1 MAALGAYGVTMGYPD
16 PQRPGEHPGGQ
27 NYPVGPQA
35 GNVPKPTREYER
47 PGAGPVDP
55 GAPQGPPTPPPGSGA
70 PGAPAPQD
78 PPTQRYDGGY
88 QLGYAPGA
96 GYPTGAYGDQY
107 GQYAAQ
113 PPQGPPP
120 GPGDPQ
126 GPGGGSDGG
135 GGGNRKLLWI
145 AAAAVVFALV
155 LAVIV
160 ALVATSG
167 GPSSSTASET
177 STTTPPTTT
186 TTSKKPGG
194 VTLPSGVPSGISI
207 PPIFGGG
214 SSTGPNARQWRVE
227 VTGSGSAQLVTV
239 GVPDTNLFGS
249 QPLPWSKEFTSDSFM
264 VTVTVIGY
272 TGDVGCTITRN
283 GTKVAQESSS
293 DGSGGPL
300 ICTAGR

>member
-1 MAALGAYGVTMGYPD
+1 MTALGAYGVTMGYPD

-47 PGAGPVDP
+47 PDAGSVDP
-55 GAPQGPPTPPPGSGA
+55 GAPQGPPPPPPGSGP
-70 PGAPAPQD
+70 PGVPGPQE
-78 PPTQRYDGGY
+78 PPTQQYDGGY

-96 GYPTGAYGDQY
+96 GYPPGGYGDQY
-107 GQYAAQ
+107 GAQ

-120 GPGDPQ
+120 GPGDPM
-126 GPGGGSDGG
+126 GPGGGSGG

-145 AAAAVVFALV
+145 AGAAVVFALV

-167 GPSSSTASET
+167 GPSTSTASET
-177 STTTPPTTT
+177 STTPAPTTT
-186 TTSKKPGG
+186 TTSRKPGG
-194 VTLPSGVPSGISI
+194 ITLPSGVPSEISI

-239 GVPDTNLFGS
+239 GIPDTNLFGS
-249 QPLPWSKEFTSDSFM
+249 QPLPWSKAFTSDAFM

-283 GTKVAQESSS
+283 GTKVSEESSS

>member
-1 MAALGAYGVTMGYPD
+1 MGYPD

-27 NYPVGPQA
+27 NYPVGPAAQ
-35 GNVPKPTREYER
+35 NVPKPTREYER
-47 PGAGPVDP
+47 PGDGPVDP
-55 GAPQGPPTPPPGSGA
+55 GVPQGPP
-70 PGAPAPQD
+70 APAGPGGPGPQE
-78 PPTQRYDGGY
+78 PPTQQYDGGY

-96 GYPTGAYGDQY
+96 YGDQY
-107 GQYAAQ
+107 GQYGAQ

-120 GPGDPQ
+120 GPG
-126 GPGGGSDGG
+126 GPGGGSGGDGDG
-135 GGGNRKLLWI
+135 SGGNRKLLWI

-167 GPSSSTASET
+167 GPSNTTASSE
-177 STTTPPTTT
+177 TTTAPPTTT
-186 TTSKKPGG
+186 TSTKPGG
-194 VTLPSGVPSGISI
+194 ITLPSGVPSGISI

-214 SSTGPNARQWRVE
+214 SSTGPDARQWRVE

-249 QPLPWSKEFTSDSFM
+249 QPLPWSKAFTSDAFM
-264 VTVTVIGY
+264 VTVTVLGY
-272 TGDVGCTITRN
+272 TGDVSCSITRN
-283 GTKVAQESSS
+283 GKVVSEESST

-300 ICTAGR
+300 ICSAGR